1 VQPLRARTEGSGA
14 LKIHDKSRWIPLIDV
29 LKGEMNGLR
38 SRSSS
43 HALIRG
49 LGERCRSTNDRT

>member
-29 LKGEMNGLR
+29 LKGEMNGLPLKAVIAR
-38 SRSSS
+38 SDPRF
-43 HALIRG
+43 G
-49 LGERCRSTNDRT
+49 GEVPVHE

>member
-29 LKGEMNGLR
+29 LKGEMNGLPLKVVIAR
-38 SRSSS
+38 SDPRF
-43 HALIRG
+43 G
-49 LGERCRSTNDRT
+49 GEVPVHE

>member
-14 LKIHDKSRWIPLIDV
+14 LKIHDKSHWIPLIDV

-38 SRSSS
+38 SSRSDP
-43 HALIRG
+43 RFG
-49 LGERCRSTNDRT
+49 GEVPVHE